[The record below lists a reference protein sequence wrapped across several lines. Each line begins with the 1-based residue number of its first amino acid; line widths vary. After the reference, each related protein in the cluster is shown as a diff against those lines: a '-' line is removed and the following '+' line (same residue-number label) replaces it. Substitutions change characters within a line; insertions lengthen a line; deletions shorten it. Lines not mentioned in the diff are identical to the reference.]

1 MRTHLNDRSK
11 DELIAVMQAL
21 GFTSTNHT
29 LNVIITQAYKQYVL
43 HTHNSEVNTNDH
55 SSTDHQ

>member
-11 DELIAVMQAL
+11 EELIAVMQAL

-29 LNVIITQAYKQYVL
+29 LNVLITKAYKEIVL
-43 HTHNSEVNTNDH
+43 NSQSEVNTNDQQQH
-55 SSTDHQ
+55 IQH

>member
-29 LNVIITQAYKQYVL
+29 LNVIITQAYKQIVL
-43 HTHNSEVNTNDH
+43 NSQREVNTNEQC
-55 SSTDHQ
+55 STDHQ

>member
-11 DELIAVMQAL
+11 DELIAVMQPL

-29 LNVIITQAYKQYVL
+29 LNVIITQAYKQIVL
-43 HTHNSEVNTNDH
+43 NSQREVNTNDH

>member
-29 LNVIITQAYKQYVL
+29 LNVIITQAYKEIVL
-43 HTHNSEVNTNDH
+43 NSQREVNTNEQRSIQD
-55 SSTDHQ
+55 Q

>member
-1 MRTHLNDRSK
+1 MRTHLNDRTK

-29 LNVIITQAYKQYVL
+29 LNVIITQAYKQIVL
-43 HTHNSEVNTNDH
+43 NSQREVNTNEQC
-55 SSTDHQ
+55 STDHQ

>member
-29 LNVIITQAYKQYVL
+29 LNVIITQAYKQIVL
-43 HTHNSEVNTNDH
+43 NSQREVNTNEQQ
-55 SSTDHQ
+55 SSQH

>member
-21 GFTSTNHT
+21 GFTSTNPT
-29 LNVIITQAYKQYVL
+29 LNVIITQR
-43 HTHNSEVNTNDH
+43 EVNTNDH

>member
-29 LNVIITQAYKQYVL
+29 LNVIITQAYKEIVL
-43 HTHNSEVNTNDH
+43 NSQREVNTNEQQ
-55 SSTDHQ
+55 SSQH

>member
-1 MRTHLNDRSK
+1 MRTHLNERSK

-29 LNVIITQAYKQYVL
+29 LNVIITQAYKQIVL
-43 HTHNSEVNTNDH
+43 NTHNSEVNTNEQQ
-55 SSTDHQ
+55 SSQH

>member
-21 GFTSTNHT
+21 GFNSTNHT
-29 LNVIITQAYKQYVL
+29 LNVIITQAYKQIVL
-43 HTHNSEVNTNDH
+43 NSQREVNTNDH

>member
-29 LNVIITQAYKQYVL
+29 LNVIITQAYKQIVL
-43 HTHNSEVNTNDH
+43 NSQREVNTNDH
-55 SSTDHQ
+55 LNT

>member
-21 GFTSTNHT
+21 GFNNTNHT
-29 LNVIITQAYKQYVL
+29 LHVIITQAYKQYVL
-43 HTHNSEVNTNDH
+43 NTHNSEVNINEQR
-55 SSTDHQ
+55 STDHQ